1 MSDYVAPLKDMS
13 FALKLAGM
21 DEVAALPGYE
31 EASEDL
37 VAAVLEEAGKFA
49 HGVLSPIN
57 WDGDRNGAVLENGVV
72 RTAPGWINAYHQFAE
87 GGWNGV
93 PFDPEYGG
101 QGLPWAVA
109 TAVNEMW
116 QGANMAFGLCPLL
129 NQGACELLS
138 HYGSDEQKRTYLE
151 KMVAGQWTGTMNLTE
166 PGAGSDLSQVR
177 TKAVKDGDVYRI
189 SGSKIFITYGD
200 HDLTENIIHLVLA
213 RTPDAPPGVK
223 GISLFIVPK
232 VLVNADGSLGE
243 RNDAR
248 CVSLEHK
255 LGIHASPT
263 AVMAFGDNGGAVG
276 YLVGEENRG
285 IEYMFMMMNNARLNV
300 GLQGVAISERAYQ
313 KALGYAKERV
323 QGKPVG
329 FKGDKTPAIIGHAD
343 VRRML
348 ITMKALTE
356 ATRALAYYAMAQFD
370 IAGRHAEAEVRAA
383 AADRVALLTPVV
395 KAWSTDVGVEV
406 ASLGVQVHG
415 GLGFIE
421 ETGAAQYYRDA
432 RIAPIYE
439 GTNGIQANDLVFR
452 KVTRDKGAVAMGCIA
467 DMRAAAA
474 TATGSGTGDLA
485 PLGAALVTGIDALE
499 AATKSLVDSDP
510 VTVAAVAYPYLR
522 LFGTVAGGWMMT
534 KAAVAAQAALAAG
547 EGDPEFARA
556 KLATATFYA
565 TNILPMAGGHL
576 AAVQAGAA
584 PVLTMTDEQF
594 GIDL

>member
-1 MSDYVAPLKDMS
+1 MSEYVAPLKDMS

-21 DEVAALPGYE
+21 EQVAALPGFE

-57 WDGDRNGAVLENGVV
+57 WEGDRSGGAKLENGVV
-72 RTAPGWINAYHQFAE
+72 RTAPGWQDAYRQFAE

-101 QGLPWAVA
+101 QGLPWVVT

-116 QGANMAFGLCPLL
+116 QAANMSFGLCPLL

-138 HYGSDEQKRTYLE
+138 HYGSEEQKRTYLE
-151 KMVAGQWTGTMNLTE
+151 KMVSGQWTGTMNLTE

-177 TKAVKDGDVYRI
+177 TKAVKDGDVYKI
-189 SGSKIFITYGD
+189 TGSKIFITYGD
-200 HDLTENIIHLVLA
+200 HDLTENIVHLVLA
-213 RTPDAPPGVK
+213 RTPDAPEGVK

-263 AVMAFGDNGGAVG
+263 AVMAFGDNGGATG

-300 GLQGVAISERAYQ
+300 GLQGVAISERAFQ

-329 FKGDKTPAIIGHAD
+329 FKGDKTPAIIGHPD
-343 VRRML
+343 MRRML

-356 ATRALAYYAMAQFD
+356 ATRALAYTAMAQFD
-370 IAGRHAEAEVRAA
+370 IANRHAEPEVRRA

-415 GLGFIE
+415 GLGFVE

-452 KVTRDKGAVAMGCIA
+452 KVARDKGAVAMGLIA
-467 DMRAAAA
+467 EMRDVAGSAA
-474 TATGSGTGDLA
+474 GDLA
-485 PLGAALVTGIDALE
+485 PLGAALKAGIDSLE
-499 AATKSLVDSDP
+499 TATASIAAADP

-522 LFGTVAGGWMMT
+522 LFGTVAGGWMMV
-534 KAAVAAQAALAAG
+534 KSAIASQAALAAG
-547 EGDPEFARA
+547 EGDPEFHKA

-565 TNILPMAGGHL
+565 TNLLPAHGGHL

-584 PVLTMTDEQF
+584 PVMTMTDEQY

>member
-1 MSDYVAPLKDMS
+1 MSEYVAPLKDMS

-21 DEVAALPGYE
+21 EQVAALPGFE

-57 WDGDRNGAVLENGVV
+57 WEGDRSGGAKLENGVV
-72 RTAPGWINAYHQFAE
+72 RTAPGWQDAYRQFAE

-101 QGLPWAVA
+101 QGLPWVVT

-116 QGANMAFGLCPLL
+116 QAANMSFGLCPLL

-138 HYGSDEQKRTYLE
+138 HYGSEEQKRTYLE
-151 KMVAGQWTGTMNLTE
+151 KMVSGQWTGTMNLTE

-177 TKAVKDGDVYRI
+177 TKAVKDGDVYKI
-189 SGSKIFITYGD
+189 TGSKIFITYGD
-200 HDLTENIIHLVLA
+200 HDLTENIVHLVLA
-213 RTPDAPPGVK
+213 RTPDAPEGVK

-232 VLVNADGSLGE
+232 VLVGADGSLGE

-263 AVMAFGDNGGAVG
+263 AVMAFGDTGGATG

-313 KALGYAKERV
+313 KALAYAKERV

-329 FKGDKTPAIIGHAD
+329 FKGDKTPAIIGHPD
-343 VRRML
+343 MRRML

-356 ATRALAYYAMAQFD
+356 ATRALAYTAMAQFD
-370 IAGRHAEAEVRAA
+370 IANRHAEPEVRRA

-415 GLGFIE
+415 GLGFVE

-452 KVTRDKGAVAMGCIA
+452 KVARDKGAVAFGLIA
-467 DMRAAAA
+467 EMRDVAAAA
-474 TATGSGTGDLA
+474 TGDLA
-485 PLGAALVTGIDALE
+485 PLGAALMAGIDSLE
-499 AATKSLVDSDP
+499 TATTAIAGADP

-522 LFGTVAGGWMMT
+522 LFGTVAGGWMMV
-534 KAAVAAQAALAAG
+534 KSAIASQAALAAG
-547 EGDPEFARA
+547 EGDPEFHKA

-565 TNILPMAGGHL
+565 TNLLPAHGGHL

-584 PVLTMTDEQF
+584 PVMTMTDDQY